1 MAAKKMP
8 KPFVKAMEKQFPKGA
23 TITPAKGK
31 ALFGG
36 KETKA
41 EEAKEKKAFPG
52 KSYAKAEAKF
62 EPKGKP
68 FKCGGKVKKYAEGG
82 LAEIGDVEEGKPAGG
97 RFSEDTYARARAFA
111 KAAER
116 EEPVKVS
123 KPARAAAKPEPKEEV
138 IQPRAKATQST
149 ARDAESKDADTA
161 VVDRSPTVANAKKL
175 YSDAERD
182 ANFTKNFKPADESAG
197 ANKYRDQAIGAAL
210 GAIPVGGGAAL
221 IGKGVQ
227 AASKAGAPIVARAA
241 QWASPAA
248 ATKAVSAARE
258 AAPTV
263 AARTKELVMADRV
276 GPKAADWASRASAN
290 KAVEAKRAAAVK
302 GNPAPKSKAKEITDK
317 SGYRESEKN
326 IEFKRGGA
334 IRGTG
339 MARPKKTRF
348 I

>member
-1 MAAKKMP
+1 MELLRNIMAAKKMP

-138 IQPRAKATQST
+138 IQPRTKADYGNESRRAPAATNPDYGNEGRREVPMTKAQKMDDVFT
-149 ARDAESKDADTA
+149 RVRRGIDAGGKLGEDGPTFIPGPATNKALTA
-161 VVDRSPTVANAKKL
+161 VP
-175 YSDAERD
+175 
-182 ANFTKNFKPADESAG
+182 
-197 ANKYRDQAIGAAL
+197 
-210 GAIPVGGGAAL
+210 
-221 IGKGVQ
+221 KG
-227 AASKAGAPIVARAA
+227 IEM
-241 QWASPAA
+241 
-248 ATKAVSAARE
+248 ATKAVRAAL
-258 AAPTV
+258 P
-263 AARTKELVMADRV
+263 
-276 GPKAADWASRASAN
+276 GPRASATALPSPTSAAQATRVGTN
-290 KAVEAKRAAAVK
+290 PTPKALPKPREQASTWKSRESANADVAKKRAEAAK
-302 GNPAPKSKAKEITDK
+302 GRTPPEPAKGKQKFNDDEA
-317 SGYRESEKN
+317 GM
-326 IEFKRGGA
+326 EFKRGGA
-334 IRGTG
+334 IRGAG